1 MQIYFV
7 IALIFAVLVAIFA
20 IQNSAPVHVQFL
32 FWEIQRISQVLVIL
46 GAAAIGALIVLFM
59 GAGKQ
64 IKLIWQVRQLTQQ
77 NNQLKNEQQKLK
89 QQLNTTT
96 TTTDQTV
103 DLNQNENNE
112 SANNNSYEENEP
124 DKDTNKI

>member
-77 NNQLKNEQQKLK
+77 YNQLKNEHQKLK

-96 TTTDQTV
+96 DQTV
-103 DLNQNENNE
+103 DVIQNENNE
-112 SANNNSYEENEP
+112 SGSNNFNEENEP

>member
-59 GAGKQ
+59 GTGKQ

-77 NNQLKNEQQKLK
+77 NNQLKNEHQKLK

-96 TTTDQTV
+96 DQTV
-103 DLNQNENNE
+103 DLIQNENNE
-112 SANNNSYEENEP
+112 SGSNNFNEENEP

>member
-7 IALIFAVLVAIFA
+7 MALIFAVLVAIFA
-20 IQNSAPVHVQFL
+20 IQNSTPVHVQFL

-64 IKLIWQVRQLTQQ
+64 IRLIWQVRQLTQQ
-77 NNQLKNEQQKLK
+77 NSQLKNEHQQLK
-89 QQLNTTT
+89 QQLNATP
-96 TTTDQTV
+96 DQAM
-103 DLNQNENNE
+103 DAIQNENNKPNE
-112 SANNNSYEENEP
+112 KNEP
-124 DKDTNKI
+124 DKDTNK